1 MPDDGLRPISLD
13 ALEPLDS
20 LDTKPAQKSM
30 DSISD
35 RDAVKT
41 LSSHNLP
48 MPSDIEMPPLDDMSI
63 EDLMLIA
70 RKIKA
75 SDIHI
80 TAGLAPVFRVDGVLY
95 SMAMDVLDNNL
106 LQRIVYDALS
116 DEQVTKFEN
125 TKELDISFGTDAT
138 GRFRVNLYKQK
149 ANICCAMRAIPTKI
163 PSFEDLKLPEV
174 IRSFTE
180 LHSGLI
186 LVTGQTGSGKS
197 TTIAAMIDAINSKTY
212 KHILTIED
220 PIEFVHQHKCS
231 MVNQR
236 EIGSDSESFHNSI
249 RAALR
254 EDPDVILLGEMR
266 DLETIQAALT
276 LAETG
281 HLVFG
286 TLHTRNAPQTVD
298 RVIDVFSPEQ
308 QEQIRV
314 LLANTL
320 QAVVAQQ
327 LVPVIGG
334 GRTAALE
341 IMIATSAIRNL
352 IREAKTH
359 QIYSMM
365 ETSKGIG
372 MQTMDSS
379 LAALVK
385 ARKIDMEGALGR
397 CMDKDNLL
405 RLISAI

>member
-1 MPDDGLRPISLD
+1 MTDDGLRPLGFEP
-13 ALEPLDS
+13 LEPLG
-20 LDTKPAQKSM
+20 AQTPVSKRV
-30 DSISD
+30 DVD
-35 RDAVKT
+35 LG
-41 LSSHNLP
+41 LSTHNLP
-48 MPSDIEMPPLDDMSI
+48 LPAGITLPAIEEMVI
-63 EDLMLIA
+63 EDLMQVA

-75 SDIHI
+75 SDVHM
-80 TAGLAPVFRVDGVLY
+80 TDGLSPVYRVDGELY
-95 SMAMDVLDNNL
+95 SLSMPPFDNNQ
-106 LQRIVYDALS
+106 LQRIVYDALT
-116 DEQVTKFEN
+116 DDQVTKFES
-125 TKELDISFGTDAT
+125 TRELDISFGTDAT
-138 GRFRVNLYKQK
+138 GRFRVNVYRQK
-149 ANICCAMRAIPTKI
+149 ACLCCAMRAIPTKI

-197 TTIAAMIDAINSKTY
+197 TTIAAMIDAINSTTY

-220 PIEFVHQHKCS
+220 PIEFVHQHKCC

-298 RVIDVFSPEQ
+298 RVIDVFAPEQ

-327 LVPVIGG
+327 LVPISGG

-365 ETSKGIG
+365 ETSRGIG
-372 MQTMDSS
+372 MQTMDSA
-379 LAALVK
+379 LATLVRQ
-385 ARKIDMEGALGR
+385 RKIDMECAMGR

-405 RLISAI
+405 RLISAV